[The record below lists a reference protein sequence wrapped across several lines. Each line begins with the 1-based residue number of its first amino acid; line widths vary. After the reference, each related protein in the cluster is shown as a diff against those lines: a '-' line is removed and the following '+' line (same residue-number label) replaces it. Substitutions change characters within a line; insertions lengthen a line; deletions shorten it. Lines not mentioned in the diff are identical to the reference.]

1 MDIVCITLHIVA
13 LCDVVAVVAS
23 VLGGVDAS
31 DLDHV
36 DLLAVWGSVISRHPQ
51 LAAVLD
57 ARDEG
62 LDFFFFLKL
71 TLFLIFLIGDVL
83 LLEDAAPIVVV
94 DFHEV
99 GDSGMVSELRHLADG
114 DESGDI
120 IPFISEDSTVV
131 GNWIVLTSGSRETCH
146 DGKYTRLTARTITAL
161 P

>member
-1 MDIVCITLHIVA
+1 M
-13 LCDVVAVVAS
+13 
-23 VLGGVDAS
+23 
-31 DLDHV
+31 
-36 DLLAVWGSVISRHPQ
+36 
-51 LAAVLD
+51 
-57 ARDEG
+57 
-62 LDFFFFLKL
+62 
-71 TLFLIFLIGDVL
+71 L

-120 IPFISEDSTVV
+120 IPFVSEDSTVV

-146 DGKYTRLTARTITAL
+146 DGKHTRLSARTIAAL